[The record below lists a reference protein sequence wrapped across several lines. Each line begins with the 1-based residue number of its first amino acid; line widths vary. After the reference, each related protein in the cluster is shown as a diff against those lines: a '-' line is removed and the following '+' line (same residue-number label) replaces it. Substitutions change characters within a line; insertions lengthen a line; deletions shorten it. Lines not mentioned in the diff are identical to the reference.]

1 MRLHHIGYVVDDIKK
16 GIAAYQ
22 PLTAKELTETPKI
35 YHIQDQKVKVCFLD
49 IGNGT
54 FLELVEPAE
63 DNKPLKK
70 MKKKGIGYYHLGF
83 LVEDIQA
90 KIKELEIAGYHQ
102 LNLFSSEAFQG
113 RLCAFLLS
121 PDLQLVELIEQEKN

>member
-1 MRLHHIGYVVDDIKK
+1 MRLHHIGYIVEDIDK
-16 GIAAYQ
+16 GISVYQ
-22 PLTAKELTETPKI
+22 PLISNESKIKSEI

-49 IGNGT
+49 IGNDI
-54 FLELVEPAE
+54 FIELVEPAE

-83 LVEDIQA
+83 LVEDIRQ
-90 KIKELEIAGYHQ
+90 KIEELEVAGYRQ

-113 RLCAFLLS
+113 RLCSFLLS
-121 PDLQLVELIEQEKN
+121 PDLQLVELIEQEK

>member
-1 MRLHHIGYVVDDIKK
+1 MQLHHIGYVVDDIKK

-22 PLTAKELTETPKI
+22 PLTSDKEKKEPKI

-49 IGNGT
+49 LGNGT

-83 LVEDIQA
+83 FVVDIHQ
-90 KIKELEIAGYHQ
+90 KIKELETAGYHQ

-113 RLCAFLLS
+113 RFCAFLLS
-121 PDLQLVELIEQEKN
+121 PDLQLIELIEQ

>member
-1 MRLHHIGYVVDDIKK
+1 MQLHHIGYVVDDINK

-22 PLTAKELTETPKI
+22 PLTSSEAKKNPEI
-35 YHIQDQKVKVCFLD
+35 FHIQDQKVKVCFLD
-49 IGNGT
+49 LGNGT

-63 DNKPLKK
+63 DNKPLRK

-83 LVEDIQA
+83 LVADIQK
-90 KIKELEIAGYHQ
+90 KIEELETAGYHR

-121 PDLQLVELIEQEKN
+121 PDLQLVELIERF